1 REDPRLLAQ
10 IERALG
16 DAQTVLNVGAGAG
29 SYEPRD
35 RQVLAVEPSSV
46 MVAQRPASSFPA
58 VRATADSLPFHTRSF
73 DAAMTVLSLH
83 HWHPDQEAGVSEMCR
98 LARDRVVI
106 VTIDPRPSGRMWLM
120 RDYLHEVLELD
131 HEIFPLPEEICE
143 WLGGSSRIEV
153 VPIPRDTPDWTL
165 LSYWAHPH
173 RVLDPGAR
181 AATSGFARQSDEVV
195 ERVVT
200 DLRRDLENGTWHER
214 NSGLANLDAYDC
226 GLRLIVAV
234 R

>member
-1 REDPRLLAQ
+1 
-10 IERALG
+10 
-16 DAQTVLNVGAGAG
+16 
-29 SYEPRD
+29 
-35 RQVLAVEPSSV
+35 
-46 MVAQRPASSFPA
+46 
-58 VRATADSLPFHTRSF
+58 
-73 DAAMTVLSLH
+73 MTVLSLH

-120 RDYLHEVLELD
+120 RDYLHEVVELD

-165 LSYWAHPH
+165 LSYWAHPR

-181 AATSGFARQSDEVV
+181 AATSGFARQSEEVV

-214 NSGLANLDAYDC
+214 NSGLASLDAYDC
-226 GLRLIVAV
+226 GLRLIVGI